1 MSGTSR
7 ARVAG
12 AVVVVAC
19 VAIAAAASWSTVA
32 TPMNVTVI
40 GISGVALLAALLGRP
55 EVPPRAVLL
64 VAACIALVPMLWRPP
79 NGQATFNAWYGPVTP
94 LAVAG
99 ILLAAAC
106 PWTRLSQRAV
116 LVAGLVVAGASMG
129 LVVAGSLE
137 PRIDVWQIF
146 QQSSQGLFHG
156 RNPYEMVFGGVPVG
170 QTNDCFNYLPATFL
184 LTSVGWALT
193 GETRWAELAVLMVGW
208 VSVVLLVLARAPRV
222 ALPGVASRRGAVGVL
237 LMAMFLPGA
246 LRVAQTGWNESLTL
260 GLILIGFALVASG
273 RAGWAILALAL
284 AVATKQHIV
293 LMLPLWA
300 LWPAFGWR
308 RAFVT
313 FAAASAIV
321 LPWFLMAP
329 SRFMTCTVTFFI
341 DLPARSDSLSL
352 YLHVPHAVAL
362 VAQLALISAVY
373 VVAVRFGVRGIGP
386 ALMTSG
392 ALLVAFSLF
401 NKQSFENQWWF
412 AGTLILTGLALSTL
426 VGDIDEEAADT
437 DDDSAA
443 TAVSVPLGTVK

>member
-1 MSGTSR
+1 MTGISR
-7 ARVAG
+7 ARAAG

-32 TPMNVTVI
+32 TPMNLTVI
-40 GISGVALLAALLGRP
+40 GVSGVALLAALVGRP

-64 VAACIALVPMLWRPP
+64 VAACIALIPMLWSAPD
-79 NGQATFNAWYGPVTP
+79 GQATFNGWYGPVTP

-116 LVAGLVVAGASMG
+116 LVAGLVLAGASMA

-146 QQSSQGLFHG
+146 QQSSQGLLHG
-156 RNPYEMVFGGVPVG
+156 RNPYEMVFEGVPAG

-184 LTSVGWALT
+184 LTSVGWVLT
-193 GETRWAELAVLMVGW
+193 GETRWAELALLMVGW
-208 VSVVLLVLARAPRV
+208 VSVVGLVLSRTPRGSLS
-222 ALPGVASRRGAVGVL
+222 ASSSRRAAVGVL

-260 GLILIGFALVASG
+260 GLIFIGFVLVASG

-313 FAAASAIV
+313 FVAASAIV

-329 SRFMTCTVTFFI
+329 GRFMTCTVTFFI

-352 YLHVPHAVAL
+352 YLHVQHPVAFM
-362 VAQLALISAVY
+362 AQLALISAVY
-373 VVAVRFGVRGIGP
+373 VVAVRYGVRGIGP
-386 ALMTSG
+386 ALMASG

-426 VGDIDEEAADT
+426 VGDIDEETAEPDEEA
-437 DDDSAA
+437 AA
-443 TAVSVPLGTVK
+443 TGVSLPLGTVK